1 METSGASRKR
11 GMLSTLLFPAIKTRF
26 AVALLFTFFPY
37 GLLYPLDY
45 PVGEL
50 LTLCCWIWVFPSP
63 IGWMSL
69 GLMPL
74 IATTAYGYFAFNL
87 FCLVA
92 NLSFAFSASQCEKL
106 RIGDLD
112 GLYEFAK
119 GCMIATLV
127 IAAMQAITGPYIWA
141 PMFPHMLL
149 DFGRGAGLK
158 AEPSQLASLLAL
170 YLVLLAGRMEGLR
183 ATRAPLRKSLF
194 KEGIWTIVA
203 TVAVTRSIS
212 VLIIVICFVAVL
224 FIQKRHAF
232 LTMVALPAAVVV
244 TVSVLGDRIRE
255 AMVTAGGSMID
266 LITISVG
273 SWRNIPDIVILSNS
287 QAFLFPGN
295 PAEIR
300 IKIKTFAAL
309 LSPAFVW
316 LENTYSIF
324 AAGGVT
330 VGLLVTA
337 VVFIAGLVAGMR
349 SFSTSPSM
357 RTTWFMMYLA
367 SWFILSKYDPSG
379 WVVLGLLPLM
389 HKLNENNRNETP
401 RPDREVANLG
411 DGDMKSSPK
420 PPGAAWPL
428 QASPSNPRMP
438 ARASE

>member
-1 METSGASRKR
+1 
-11 GMLSTLLFPAIKTRF
+11 MLSTLLFPAIKTRF
-26 AVALLFTFFPY
+26 AVALLLTFFPY
-37 GLLYPLDY
+37 GLLYPLNY

-50 LTLCCWIWVFPSP
+50 LTLCCWIWVFPSR

-74 IATTAYGYFAFNL
+74 IATTAYGYFAFNF
-87 FCLVA
+87 FCLIA
-92 NLSFAFSASQCEKL
+92 NLSFAFSASRCEKL
-106 RIGDLD
+106 RIADLN
-112 GLYEFAK
+112 GLYQLAK
-119 GCMIATLV
+119 GCMIVTLV
-127 IAAMQAITGPYIWA
+127 IAAVQAITGPYIWA
-141 PMFPHMLL
+141 PIFPHMLL
-149 DFGRGAGLK
+149 EFGRGAGLK
-158 AEPSQLASLLAL
+158 AEPSLLASPLAL
-170 YLVLLAGRMEGLR
+170 YLVLLSGRIEGLC

-194 KEGIWTIVA
+194 KEGIWAMVA

-212 VLIIVICFVAVL
+212 VLIVVICFVSVL

-232 LTMVALPAAVVV
+232 LTVVALPAAVVV
-244 TVSVLGDRIRE
+244 TISVLGDRISN

-266 LITISVG
+266 LMTISVG
-273 SWRNIPDIVILSNS
+273 SWRNIPDIVILSNP

-295 PAEIR
+295 PADVR

-337 VVFIAGLVAGMR
+337 VVFIAGLAAGLR
-349 SFSTSPSM
+349 SLSTSPSM

-389 HKLNENNRNETP
+389 HRLNEKNRDVT
-401 RPDREVANLG
+401 
-411 DGDMKSSPK
+411 SP
-420 PPGAAWPL
+420 A
-428 QASPSNPRMP
+428 
-438 ARASE
+438 

>member
-1 METSGASRKR
+1 VNKAIETSGAYRKR
-11 GMLSTLLFPAIKTRF
+11 GMLSTLLFPATKTRF
-26 AVALLFTFFPY
+26 AIALLLTFFPC
-37 GLLYPLDY
+37 GLLYPLNY
-45 PVGEL
+45 PVPEL
-50 LTLCCWIWVFPSP
+50 LTLCCWIWVFPSR

-69 GLMPL
+69 GLTPL
-74 IATTAYGYFAFNL
+74 IATSAYGYFAFNL

-92 NLSFAFSASQCEKL
+92 NLSFAFSATRCEKL
-106 RIGDLD
+106 RVVDLR
-112 GLYEFAK
+112 GLYKFAK

-127 IAAMQAITGPYIWA
+127 IAAIQAITGPYVWA
-141 PMFPHMLL
+141 PIFPHMLI

-158 AEPSQLASLLAL
+158 AEPSLLASPLAL

-194 KEGIWTIVA
+194 KEGIWIIVA

-212 VLIIVICFVAVL
+212 VLIIATCFVCVL
-224 FIQKRHAF
+224 IIQKRHVF
-232 LTMVALPAAVVV
+232 LTIVALPAAVVV
-244 TVSVLGDRIRE
+244 TVSVLGDRIRD
-255 AMVTAGGSMID
+255 AMVTAGGSAID

-273 SWRNIPDIVILSNS
+273 SWRNIPDIAILSNP

-295 PAEIR
+295 PADIR

-330 VGLLVTA
+330 VGLLITA
-337 VVFIAGLVAGMR
+337 VLFIAGLAAGLR
-349 SFSTSPSM
+349 SFSSAPTV
-357 RTTWFMMYLA
+357 RATWIMMYLA

-389 HKLNENNRNETP
+389 HKLNDKNRNE
-401 RPDREVANLG
+401 L
-411 DGDMKSSPK
+411 SP
-420 PPGAAWPL
+420 A
-428 QASPSNPRMP
+428 
-438 ARASE
+438 